1 MLLMDFK
8 LLSSSLFALL
18 PLPLPRPLF
27 PSSPYLLVTVV
38 VVSVRRQIV
47 GQTFDAQSAF
57 VGGD

>member
-18 PLPLPRPLF
+18 PLPHPLF
-27 PSSPYLLVTVV
+27 PSSPHLLVTVV
-38 VVSVRRQIV
+38 VVSVRQILV
-47 GQTFDAQSAF
+47 QTFDAQSAF

>member
-27 PSSPYLLVTVV
+27 PSSPHLLVTVV
-38 VVSVRRQIV
+38 VVSVRQIL

>member
-18 PLPLPRPLF
+18 PLPLPHPLF
-27 PSSPYLLVTVV
+27 PSSPHLLVTVV
-38 VVSVRRQIV
+38 VVSVRRQV
-47 GQTFDAQSAF
+47 LGQTFDAQSAF